1 MVYRMIKQ
9 ATLAAF
15 FLLTTIALSA
25 QSDDSL
31 LLTKNFLF
39 KDGVYLSL
47 EALHRNSPDYA
58 WDELEALLTTSAR
71 AFVAKVAKLKTK
83 SGEIIDLH
91 SVLAISL
98 EGVPYVRVVQTR
110 EAELR
115 HRSVTDPS
123 RERTELRLTSTSLS
137 TSSSVTEPSR
147 ERAERV
153 DMTREAEPPNM
164 TREAE
169 PSRERQAVLFAGLKV
184 RGKIAYFSYETDTT
198 ELVEISAYNPLT
210 RRPFRKGYVPVKSSV
225 TVEKIF
231 YFPDGRIAD
240 FNRDRMLEWIGDDKQ
255 LWNTVNELG
264 DDPTR
269 EKLYKCL
276 LIYDDRN
283 GFYMKG
289 GG

>member
-1 MVYRMIKQ
+1 MIKQ
-9 ATLAAF
+9 ATLATF
-15 FLLTTIALSA
+15 FLMTTIALSA
-25 QSDDSL
+25 QSGDSL
-31 LLTKNFLF
+31 LLTKSFLF

-47 EALHRNSPDYA
+47 DALHRNAPDYA
-58 WDELEALLTTSAR
+58 WDDLEALLTTSAR
-71 AFVAKVAKLKTK
+71 TFVAKVARLKTK
-83 SGEIIDLH
+83 SGETIDLH

-98 EGVPYVRVVQTR
+98 EGVPYVRVAAQAR
-110 EAELR
+110 EVEP
-115 HRSVTDPS
+115 PS
-123 RERTELRLTSTSLS
+123 RE
-137 TSSSVTEPSR
+137 
-147 ERAERV
+147 
-153 DMTREAEPPNM
+153 
-164 TREAE
+164 
-169 PSRERQAVLFAGLKV
+169 QAVLFAGLKV

-210 RRPFRKGYVPVKSSV
+210 KRPFRKGNVPVKSSV

-283 GFYMKG
+283 GFYMG
-289 GG
+289 GGGGR

>member
-1 MVYRMIKQ
+1 MIKQ
-9 ATLAAF
+9 ATLATF
-15 FLLTTIALSA
+15 FLLATIALSA

-31 LLTKNFLF
+31 LLTKNFQF

-47 EALHRNSPDYA
+47 DALHRNTPDYG
-58 WDELEALLTTSAR
+58 WDDLEALLTTSAR
-71 AFVAKVAKLKTK
+71 TFVAKVAKLKTK
-83 SGEIIDLH
+83 SGETIDPH

-98 EGVPYVRVVQTR
+98 EGVPYVQVTQTR
-110 EAELR
+110 EAEPLSERAELR
-115 HRSVTDPS
+115 H
-123 RERTELRLTSTSLS
+123 TSTSPS
-137 TSSSVTEPSR
+137 TSSSVTKPSR
-147 ERAERV
+147 EQ
-153 DMTREAEPPNM
+153 
-164 TREAE
+164 
-169 PSRERQAVLFAGLKV
+169 QAVVFAGLKV
-184 RGKIAYFSYETDTT
+184 RGKISYFSYEVDTT

-210 RRPFRKGYVPVKSSV
+210 KRPFRKGNVPVKSSL

-264 DDPTR
+264 DDPKR

-283 GFYMKG
+283 RFYMEPVTNNK
-289 GG
+289 

>member
-1 MVYRMIKQ
+1 MIKQ
-9 ATLAAF
+9 ATLATF

-47 EALHRNSPDYA
+47 EALHRNAPDFA
-58 WDELEALLTTSAR
+58 WDDLEALLTTSAR
-71 AFVAKVAKLKTK
+71 AFVAKVARLKTK
-83 SGEIIDLH
+83 SGENIDLH

-98 EGVPYVRVVQTR
+98 EGVPYVRISQTR
-110 EAELR
+110 KVE
-115 HRSVTDPS
+115 RSGMAS
-123 RERTELRLTSTSLS
+123 
-137 TSSSVTEPSR
+137 
-147 ERAERV
+147 
-153 DMTREAEPPNM
+153 
-164 TREAE
+164 EAE
-169 PSRERQAVLFAGLKV
+169 PSRERAVVFAGLKV

-198 ELVEISAYNPLT
+198 ELVEILAYNPLT
-210 RRPFRKGYVPVKSSV
+210 KRPFRKGNVPVKS
-225 TVEKIF
+225 TLAVEKIF

-264 DDPTR
+264 DDPNR

-283 GFYMKG
+283 GFYIEG
-289 GG
+289 GR

>member
-1 MVYRMIKQ
+1 MIKQ
-9 ATLAAF
+9 TTLATF
-15 FLLTTIALSA
+15 FLLTTIFLSA
-25 QSDDSL
+25 QPNDSL

-39 KDGVYLSL
+39 KDGIYLSL
-47 EALHRNSPDYA
+47 DALHRNAPDYA
-58 WDELEALLTTSAR
+58 WDDLEALLTTSAR

-83 SGEIIDLH
+83 SGENIDLH

-98 EGVPYVRVVQTR
+98 EGVPYVRIT
-110 EAELR
+110 
-115 HRSVTDPS
+115 H
-123 RERTELRLTSTSLS
+123 
-137 TSSSVTEPSR
+137 
-147 ERAERV
+147 
-153 DMTREAEPPNM
+153 

-169 PSRERQAVLFAGLKV
+169 PSREQQAVVFAGLKV

-210 RRPFRKGYVPVKSSV
+210 KRPFRKGHVPVKSSL
-225 TVEKIF
+225 TVDKIF

-240 FNRDRMLEWIGDDKQ
+240 FTRERLLEWIGDDKQ

-264 DDPTR
+264 NDPNR

-283 GFYMKG
+283 GFYMRG
-289 GG
+289 R

>member
-1 MVYRMIKQ
+1 MIKQ
-9 ATLAAF
+9 TTLATF

-39 KDGVYLSL
+39 KDGIYLSL
-47 EALHRNSPDYA
+47 DALHRNAPDYA
-58 WDELEALLTTSAR
+58 WDDLEALLTTSAR

-83 SGEIIDLH
+83 SGENIDLH

-98 EGVPYVRVVQTR
+98 EGVPYVRITQTR
-110 EAELR
+110 EAEA
-115 HRSVTDPS
+115 
-123 RERTELRLTSTSLS
+123 LS
-137 TSSSVTEPSR
+137 
-147 ERAERV
+147 
-153 DMTREAEPPNM
+153 M

-169 PSRERQAVLFAGLKV
+169 PSSRERQAVVFAGLKV

-210 RRPFRKGYVPVKSSV
+210 KRPFRKGHVPVKSSL
-225 TVEKIF
+225 TVDKIF

-240 FNRDRMLEWIGDDKQ
+240 FTRERLLEWIGDDKQ

-264 DDPTR
+264 NDPNR

-283 GFYMKG
+283 GFYMRG
-289 GG
+289 R